1 LFTKEFFSSPLIVIL
16 LGWLV
21 TIRVWVTG
29 ELNIEAQEL
38 KESTNKMVILFT
50 TFFFHN
56 GG

>member
-1 LFTKEFFSSPLIVIL
+1 LFTKESFSSPLIVIL